1 MKIIGRKIV
10 ASIYLGQE
18 ILSMPAGKCCV
29 VRILDYQNL
38 SHYDYILA
46 ARAGAGEK
54 PPSLARVSNQN
65 IWTSGDWQLSYWPVQ
80 C

>member
-46 ARAGAGEK
+46 ARAGAGEQP
-54 PPSLARVSNQN
+54 PPSPGSA
-65 IWTSGDWQLSYWPVQ
+65 IKTSGHQETGN
-80 C
+80 

>member
-1 MKIIGRKIV
+1 MSRVKIIGRKIV

-46 ARAGAGEK
+46 ARAGA
-54 PPSLARVSNQN
+54 
-65 IWTSGDWQLSYWPVQ
+65 
-80 C
+80 